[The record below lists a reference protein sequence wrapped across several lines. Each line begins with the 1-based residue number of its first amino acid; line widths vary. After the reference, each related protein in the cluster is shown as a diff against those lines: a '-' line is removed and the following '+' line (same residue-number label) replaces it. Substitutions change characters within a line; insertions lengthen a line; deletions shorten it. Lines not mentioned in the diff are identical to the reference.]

1 MIFEQ
6 KICYM
11 FNKFFSSFIKDL
23 KTMDDTLKASIKK
36 NYKVIDKS
44 SEEYFEFFWLNVKGS
59 LNEFVESDAPW
70 ESNVVKSME
79 VVKGITIGN
88 VLDVLKD
95 ENSEVFWNYI
105 NILLIFAYLYNET
118 KTSTSENDSS
128 SQGHPDGEE
137 EPKDTNDTDNTDNT
151 ENASTVYPLFVK
163 FVRILSMIQ
172 KGDDPKVELDD
183 IIDDDVKRLASRIKH
198 FTPSNDDAKVD
209 ETADV
214 LPNPPME
221 FLESIENSQIANL
234 AKEISKEIDISSLNI
249 EKPEDIAKLMD
260 FSGSNNFLGDIV
272 SKVSTKLNEKIAN
285 GSMKQEDLMSEAMG
299 MMSMLNG
306 GGGGGIADMLKNMG
320 GLGGL
325 GGMLNNPM
333 FAEMMKQSKKGK
345 TQTRNTNGQRR
356 GSASTRDRLR
366 KKLDEK
372 KKQEQKET

>member
-44 SEEYFEFFWLNVKGS
+44 SEEYFEFFWQNVKGS

-70 ESNVVKSME
+70 ESDVVKSME

-95 ENSEVFWNYI
+95 ENTEVFWNYI

-320 GLGGL
+320 GLGG
-325 GGMLNNPM
+325 MLNNPM

>member
-23 KTMDDTLKASIKK
+23 KTMDDTLKATIKK

-44 SEEYFEFFWLNVKGS
+44 SEEYFDFFWQNINGS
-59 LNEFVESDAPW
+59 LNEFVENDAPW
-70 ESNVVKSME
+70 ESDVVKSME

-105 NILLIFAYLYNET
+105 NILLVFAYLYNET
-118 KTSTSENDSS
+118 KTSSSENDDSS

-137 EPKDTNDTDNTDNT
+137 EPKDTETT
-151 ENASTVYPLFVK
+151 STVYPLFVK

-306 GGGGGIADMLKNMG
+306 GGGAGGIADMLKNMG

-345 TQTRNTNGQRR
+345 TQTRNSHGQRK

-372 KKQEQKET
+372 KKKEQDKA